1 MRMWGQREIGSGR
14 SPPINV
20 VEGVRVFAAAVARGV
35 LT

>member
-1 MRMWGQREIGSGR
+1 MRMWGQKEIGGGR

-20 VEGVRVFAAAVARGV
+20 VEEVRVFTATVARGV